1 MCFGANMPQD
11 SSLPCLF
18 TSSYSLQWK
27 SLRAGLGGTSK
38 KGGFI
43 SALERGLQTDT
54 LMPAPLPN
62 PSTMSTR
69 TASGANRKFSLQYV
83 LSELPSSTS
92 NTHRSSTK
100 IT

>member
-1 MCFGANMPQD
+1 MCFGANVPQD
-11 SSLPCLF
+11 SSLPCLS
-18 TSSYSLQWK
+18 TSYSLQWK
-27 SLRAGLGGTSK
+27 TLRAGVGGTSK

-43 SALERGLQTDT
+43 SAPERGLQTDT
-54 LMPAPLPN
+54 LIPAPPN